1 MHGESLPPL
10 LGTPTLFHPML
21 HLHHIAIICSDY
33 QRSKRFYVDIL
44 GLRILAETFRPE
56 RNSYKLDLAL
66 DPRDTID
73 PVASPHATSAHSDRA
88 TGAHASPA
96 PIFPRIELFSFPNP
110 PPRPTHPEARG
121 LRHLAFAVTDLTAE
135 LARLAALGV
144 IAEPIRTDT
153 TPTGRGKRFTF
164 IKDPDH
170 LPIELYE
177 V

>member
-1 MHGESLPPL
+1 MPL
-10 LGTPTLFHPML
+10 R
-21 HLHHIAIICSDY
+21 LHHIAIICSDY

-56 RNSYKLDLAL
+56 RNSYKLDLAI
-66 DPRDTID
+66 DPRDMI
-73 PVASPHATSAHSDRA
+73 PPHDTRTNDAL
-88 TGAHASPA
+88 AHAAA

-110 PPRPTHPEARG
+110 PPRLTHPEARG

-144 IAEPIRTDT
+144 IAEPVRTDT

-164 IKDPDH
+164 IKDPDD

-177 V
+177 A